1 MKTKPLT
8 FLLVLTCLFLF
19 SGSFILINPQ
29 AVDADDEKI
38 FSEALN
44 YTVEIRTGITIPYIE
59 DDKETANG
67 AGFLIDRNRGWVL
80 TNAHVVSHSPSIH
93 KIAFHN
99 HDYKSAKRIYVD
111 PYLDLA
117 ILQVSTSEI
126 PKTAHEAKLDCNSNV
141 STGHPVGAFGHPW
154 GYSFTGTRGI
164 ISGIDDLEM
173 LQTDAPI
180 NPGNSGGPLISLKT
194 GMVVGIN
201 TAGFDSDE
209 DQNTNF
215 VEQMKYACKVIDL
228 LRKQK
233 DPSPPKLGIVFQ
245 LDLEERK
252 QLIVARTYLD
262 KTFIDLREGDLIE
275 KVEGIADKIDNEAQL
290 INSLRG
296 NLDNFTLGVKR
307 HGKTLSISGKF
318 EPMDLVLKRRGIFF
332 SGVLIASHWA
342 KDSSELNLPELLV
355 HYVEPGSDSE
365 LEGIRVGQFLDS
377 LNGIKINNTQQ
388 LHKLL
393 KNAKKENKK
402 VVVKLKALI
411 GSGGPG
417 YFQYLEVE
425 LKVKDPKEIHQT
437 YK

>member
-29 AVDADDEKI
+29 AVYADDEKI

-59 DDKETANG
+59 DDKETSNG

-262 KTFIDLREGDLIE
+262 KTLIDLKEGDLIE

-393 KNAKKENKK
+393 KSAKKENKN
-402 VVVKLKALI
+402 VVVKLKDLTD
-411 GSGGPG
+411 SSQG

-425 LKVKDPKEIHQT
+425 LKVKDPKEIYQT

>member
-8 FLLVLTCLFLF
+8 YLLSLTFLFLF

-29 AVDADDEKI
+29 AVYADDEKI

-262 KTFIDLREGDLIE
+262 KTLIDLKEGDLIE

-393 KNAKKENKK
+393 KSAKKENKK
-402 VVVKLKALI
+402 VVVRLKALI

-417 YFQYLEVE
+417 YFRYLEVG